1 MRALIQKVSKAH
13 VTIDGETHGSIG
25 KGFVI
30 FLGIK
35 KGDNQSA
42 AEYLAEKCSH
52 LRVFEDEAE
61 KMNLALS
68 DVDGQLLIISQFTL
82 YADVEKGNRPGFS
95 DAARPEEAEP
105 LYEHFVARMKRILGE
120 EKVATGVFR
129 AMMEVHLV
137 NEGPV
142 TIIIESKN

>member
-1 MRALIQKVSKAH
+1 MAFIY
-13 VTIDGETHGSIG
+13 VTVNEEIRGSIG

-42 AEYLAEKCSH
+42 AEYLADKCSH
-52 LRVFEDEAE
+52 LRVFEDELE
-61 KMNLALS
+61 KINLALS
-68 DVDGQLLIISQFTL
+68 DVDGQSLIISQFTL
-82 YADVEKGNRPGFS
+82 YADTQKGNRPGFS

-105 LYEHFVARMKRILGE
+105 LYEHFVTKMKAILGE
-120 EKVATGVFR
+120 GKVATGVFR

-137 NEGPV
+137 NDGPV
-142 TIIIESKN
+142 TIMIESKN